1 MYLQYLLTPDDEGIE
16 LVTNVV
22 DGWCKAHHVPL
33 ECEMGLEA
41 MRFAVA
47 RTLAGEKSPVAL
59 AEAITA
65 HMHVES
71 FRHPS

>member
-1 MYLQYLLTPDDEGIE
+1 MYLQYLLTLDNDGVA

-22 DGWCKAHHVPL
+22 SDWCKTHHIPP
-33 ECEMGLEA
+33 ECDLGLEA